1 MHAVFGGYRK
11 LGRQV
16 PIQGMV
22 VGVQI
27 THLNLIS
34 RSDGR
39 KGFICAEL

>member
-27 THLNLIS
+27 THLNLS
-34 RSDGR
+34 SQTAG
-39 KGFICAEL
+39 KCFICAEL